1 MRARHL
7 TAITLVLAA
16 GLHGSLVAQALLDRV
31 VARVNGSVILL
42 SDVRAAVL
50 FGLVDGPAESEDA
63 VEQMVQRALLVEEVN
78 RFPPPEPTA
87 EAIESEL
94 ARLRTRAG
102 VSSDEVERT
111 TGLTPDNVRL
121 LARDRLRIQGYI
133 DQRFGLTVP
142 LTDEQVLQYYRAHPE
157 EFTTNGQLTPFER
170 AQGLVRERAGL
181 EQRQRT
187 ISQWL
192 GDLRARADVSTPP
205 R

>member
-1 MRARHL
+1 MRLSCA
-7 TAITLVLAA
+7 ALALILA
-16 GLHGSLVAQALLDRV
+16 FGLGAPLPAQTLLDRV

-50 FGLVDGPAESEDA
+50 FGLVDGPAESDDA

-94 ARLRTRAG
+94 ARMRARAG
-102 VSSDEVERT
+102 VSIDEVERT
-111 TGLTPDNVRL
+111 TGLSAGNLRL
-121 LARDRLRIQGYI
+121 FARDRLRIQSYI

-157 EFTTNGQLTPFER
+157 EFTTSGQLTPFER
-170 AQGLVRERAGL
+170 AQGLVRERASL

-192 GDLRARADVSTPP
+192 RDLRARADVTTPP

>member
-1 MRARHL
+1 MPLGRAAL
-7 TAITLVLAA
+7 ALIVACGLGVSLAA
-16 GLHGSLVAQALLDRV
+16 QTLLDRV

-50 FGLVDGPAESEDA
+50 FGLVDGPAESDDA

-94 ARLRTRAG
+94 ARMRARAG
-102 VSSDEVERT
+102 VSIDEVERT
-111 TGLTPDNVRL
+111 TGLGAENVRSF
-121 LARDRLRIQGYI
+121 ARDRLRVQAYI

-157 EFTTNGQLTPFER
+157 EFTTSGQLTPFER
-170 AQGLVRERAGL
+170 AQGLVRERASL

-192 GDLRARADVSTPP
+192 RDLRARADVSTPP

>member
-1 MRARHL
+1 MRLRGAAL
-7 TAITLVLAA
+7 ALVFAFGFGAALLA
-16 GLHGSLVAQALLDRV
+16 QTLLDRV

-50 FGLVDGPAESEDA
+50 FGLVDGPAESDDA

-94 ARLRTRAG
+94 ARMRARAG
-102 VSSDEVERT
+102 VSIDEVERT
-111 TGLTPDNVRL
+111 TGLGAENVRSF
-121 LARDRLRIQGYI
+121 ARDRLRVQAYI

-157 EFTTNGQLTPFER
+157 EFTTSGQLTPFEL
-170 AQGLVRERAGL
+170 AQGLVRERASF

-192 GDLRARADVSTPP
+192 RDLRARADVTTPP